1 MPKLRSQGLS
11 PAYLQSLRDS
21 GNWLLGL
28 AGEAGWIVSKCRNV
42 RELDRM
48 LEKTVQRAFER
59 GEQLQRVVL
68 GLLSIQRKFR
78 IHGGLLKGSWLAVK
92 GWKAL
97 IPTKTRVPITRY
109 LLECVLVMML
119 NNSAQEQGSE
129 RKIWIRC
136 ALATWLSFSCLLRPG
151 EALNL
156 RVGDLTFPDIS
167 TFNMETADLVVVIK
181 HPKTRRVWK
190 NQFVLCDDVA
200 LVQWLSWWISGMS
213 KQKPL
218 FPMSRYIWNSR
229 FNLALSRLC
238 IESAGFTLGSLRCG
252 GATFHFRQ
260 HKNLGQLQYHGRWA
274 SAETLKHYLHAAMS
288 VHVMESIKMEAKE
301 KIVEVHKHAS
311 VLASPPQLSVQ
322 NFCL

>member
-28 AGEAGWIVSKCRNV
+28 AGEAGLTVSKCRNV

-48 LEKTVQRAFER
+48 LEKTVQRAFAR
-59 GEQLQRVVL
+59 DEQLQRVVL
-68 GLLSIQRKFR
+68 GLLSVQRKFR

-97 IPTKTRVPITRY
+97 IPTRTRVPITRY
-109 LLECVLVMML
+109 LLESLLVMML
-119 NNSAQEQGSE
+119 INSAQEQGSE

-167 TFNMETADLVVVIK
+167 TFSMETADLVVVIK

-200 LVQWLSWWISGMS
+200 LVQWLSWWVCGMS

-218 FPMSRYIWNSR
+218 FAMSRYIWSSR
-229 FNLALSRLC
+229 FSSALSRLGL
-238 IESAGFTLGSLRCG
+238 ESITLGSLRCG

-288 VHVMESIKMEAKE
+288 VHVMESLKRDTKE
-301 KIVEVHKHAS
+301 KIVEAHKHAI
-311 VLASPPQLSVQ
+311 VLASPRKLSVQ
-322 NFCL
+322 TFCL